1 MAIVINILRD
11 GTRADDLTGHV
22 VKISEAEAV
31 YRLMDSINR
40 GVNNENKDTRY
51 RERD

>member
-11 GTRADDLTGHV
+11 GTRAGDLTGHV

-40 GVNNENKDTRY
+40 GLNHEGKKARY
-51 RERD
+51 N